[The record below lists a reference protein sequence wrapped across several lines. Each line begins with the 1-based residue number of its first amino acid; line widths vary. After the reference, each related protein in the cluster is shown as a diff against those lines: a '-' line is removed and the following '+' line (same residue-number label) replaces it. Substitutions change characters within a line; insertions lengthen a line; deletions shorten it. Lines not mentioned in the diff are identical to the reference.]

1 MQQRI
6 TQPAPMSEHDE
17 QVLRTK
23 VLEEV
28 SAHPPTIGVIG
39 ISGVGKSSTINTL
52 LGAALPTS
60 DTVACTKEFWSVSA
74 ELAFTHG
81 RSRGLAAHLQVI
93 DAPGLGEDV
102 RRDQEYLAAYR
113 RHLPRC
119 DVVLWLMAAR
129 NRAVA
134 LDQRYLQQLSDC
146 HPRMVFGLNQVD
158 LIEPLD
164 WHPTLNLP
172 SEGQRRSIG
181 QITHDRQA
189 RLADALQR
197 DIRMIPYSAKARYNL
212 QGLFTAIV
220 EACPED
226 RAWLFSS
233 LKNFTYDDFLTAE
246 ARQVIETTRQPA
258 SGVLS
263 LLTQRL
269 GLTSPSTATE

>member
-1 MQQRI
+1 MQ
-6 TQPAPMSEHDE
+6 PVPMSEQDE

-23 VLEEV
+23 VVEEITG
-28 SAHPPTIGVIG
+28 HPPTIGVIG

-81 RSRGLAAHLQVI
+81 NARGLAAHLQVI
-93 DAPGLGEDV
+93 DAPGLGEDI

-164 WHPTLNLP
+164 WHPA
-172 SEGQRRSIG
+172 RSIS
-181 QITHDRQA
+181 R
-189 RLADALQR
+189 QR
-197 DIRMIPYSAKARYNL
+197 DSA
-212 QGLFTAIV
+212 
-220 EACPED
+220 D
-226 RAWLFSS
+226 
-233 LKNFTYDDFLTAE
+233 
-246 ARQVIETTRQPA
+246 
-258 SGVLS
+258 
-263 LLTQRL
+263 
-269 GLTSPSTATE
+269 PSTRSLATGRRD